1 MIHSAKAYS
10 ALICLISAMATPAL
24 AQQPPDV
31 VTSDSLAN
39 TAMGTNALL
48 HVNLDESGCHNTA
61 SGDDALYSDT
71 SGSYNTATGFSS
83 LFSNTTG
90 NDNVAAGYE
99 SLYFNTTGD
108 NNTAS
113 GYASLYSNTTGG
125 NNTAVAY
132 KSLYSNTTG
141 TNNAAVG
148 FGTLYFNTTGADND
162 ALGSYALYENQT
174 GIRNIGIGSEAL
186 YYNKTGSDNVAVGYH
201 AGNSLTSGSNDIYIS
216 NVGVATESGIIRI
229 GTSGTQTAAYIA
241 GIESSKVTGSAV
253 YITSSGQ
260 LGVLASSER
269 YKTDVQTMGSASDRL
284 HELRPVT
291 FKLKTDPEGAVQ
303 YGLIAEEVAKVYP
316 ELVTRAADGRVSG
329 VRYEELAPML
339 LNEMQE
345 QQQRIAAQ
353 EAINS
358 AQAAEIRDLK
368 QQQKQFAT
376 QEDLKDLQQ
385 QLQAA
390 LAALHSENK
399 LVARR

>member
-1 MIHSAKAYS
+1 MNHSGKAYS
-10 ALICLISAMATPAL
+10 TLICLISALATPAL
-24 AQQPPDV
+24 AQQPPDLV
-31 VTSDSLAN
+31 KSDDLAN

-71 SGSYNTATGFSS
+71 SGSYNTGTGFSS

-90 NDNVAAGYE
+90 NDNVAVGYE
-99 SLYFNTTGD
+99 SLYFNSTGD

-113 GYASLYSNTTGG
+113 GYAALYSNTTGG

-141 TNNAAVG
+141 TYNNAVG
-148 FGTLYFNTTGADND
+148 VEALYTNTTGADND
-162 ALGSYALYENQT
+162 ALGADALFE
-174 GIRNIGIGSEAL
+174 
-186 YYNKTGSDNVAVGYH
+186 NKTGIENIAIGSLALYHNTTGNDNVAIGFH
-201 AGNSLTSGSNDIYIS
+201 AGNSLTSGSYDIYIS

-229 GTSGTQTAAYIA
+229 GTSGTQTAAYIS

-269 YKTDVQTMGSASDRL
+269 YKIDVQTMGPASGRL
-284 HELRPVT
+284 DELRPVT
-291 FKLKTDPEGAVQ
+291 FKLKTDPEGPVQ

-316 ELVTRAADGRVSG
+316 ELVTRAPDGRISG

-339 LNEMQE
+339 LNELQG
-345 QQQRIAAQ
+345 QKQRIAAQ

-390 LAALHSENK
+390 LAALQSENK

>member
-368 QQQKQFAT
+368 QRQKQFAT

-385 QLQAA
+385 QLQVA
-390 LAALHSENK
+390 LAALRSENK

>member
-216 NVGVATESGIIRI
+216 NVGVATESGIIRV

-368 QQQKQFAT
+368 QRQKQFAT

-385 QLQAA
+385 QLQVA
-390 LAALHSENK
+390 LAALRSENK